1 MSHVIAILQLMIAS
15 NACEA
20 TQRSMPVD
28 RLIDRL
34 FDRALTESSHDAGL
48 DTAVLGKPGGAVAMP
63 RSTGLKSHFPLV
75 HSHTPVASA
84 PIRSSHL
91 PQFHGERTQDGW
103 RMGAAW
109 PSLRHQRSQRS
120 SIVRAGEG
128 TEGERGTEPEPK
140 PADAPGVAVPRNVLG
155 GDLESCCT
163 DCHGSGIGTG
173 FYRDGFCS
181 TGLDDIGRHT
191 VCVEVTAEFLEFSKS
206 IGNDLSSP
214 LPKYLFPGVQ
224 PGDRWCLCALRWAQA
239 YQAGMAPQ
247 VHLKATHEL
256 TLQHIELEKLMKYA
270 VDKDEATAEMARLDD
285 SRAMLER
292 AFASPSVPGMNHT
305 AL

>member
-1 MSHVIAILQLMIAS
+1 MSHAIVILQLMVAS
-15 NACEA
+15 NTCEA

-28 RLIDRL
+28 RLMDRL
-34 FDRALTESSHDAGL
+34 FDRALSESLHHAGP
-48 DTAVLGKPGGAVAMP
+48 DTAVLGKPGSDVAMP
-63 RSTGLKSHFPLV
+63 RSAGLKYHLPPL
-75 HSHTPVASA
+75 HSRASVASA

-91 PQFHGERTQDGW
+91 PQFHGEHLQDGW

-120 SIVRAGEG
+120 SVVRAGEG

-140 PADAPGVAVPRNVLG
+140 PADGPGVAVPRNVLG

-173 FYRDGFCS
+173 FYRDGHCS
-181 TGLDDIGRHT
+181 TGQDDIGRHT
-191 VCVEVTAEFLEFSKS
+191 VCVEVTPEFLEFSKS

-224 PGDRWCLCALRWAQA
+224 PGDRWCLCALRWVQA

-256 TLQHIELEKLMKYA
+256 TLQNMDLKTLMSYA
-270 VDKDEATAEMARLDD
+270 VDKDEATAEMTRLDD
-285 SRAMLER
+285 SRSMLER
-292 AFASPSVPGMNHT
+292 AFSSPSVLDMNHT